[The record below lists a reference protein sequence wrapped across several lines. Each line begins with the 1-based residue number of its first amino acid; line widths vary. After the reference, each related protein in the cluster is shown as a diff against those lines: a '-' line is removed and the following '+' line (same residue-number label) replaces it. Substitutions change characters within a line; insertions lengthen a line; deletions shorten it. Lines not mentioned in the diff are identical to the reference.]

1 MIFAAFALLGIGT
14 ADVLRQFLRG
24 AARGIGMALAAIA
37 LLVAGVLG
45 DAVLPALAGIVLAA
59 AWIWLL
65 PAERRPRLSFWPA
78 VLLTAFSLAAVALL
92 PARAEA
98 GVFGAGWRPSA
109 LVGEVSFDLTI
120 LALGVFAV
128 MLETGNVV
136 VRAALLGEQA
146 PGLPQASAPDDRP
159 GPQPG
164 HEAPGR
170 GRGRAHGPAAGGAAG
185 EGAVPDGTADDRPAT
200 AAVDGPAGGS
210 VAAGPA
216 EEPVSASVD
225 GPAPADE
232 AATATEPAAPF
243 RGGRLI
249 GPLERVLVLVL
260 TLAGAYALLAAMLA
274 AKGIVRFPEI
284 SRDGAGGT
292 RAEYFLVGS
301 LVSWVVALGGAFLLQ
316 WAA

>member
-1 MIFAAFALLGIGT
+1 MILAAFALLGIGT

-24 AARGIGMALAAIA
+24 TVRGVGMALAAIA
-37 LLVAGVLG
+37 MLVVGVLG

-65 PAERRPRLSFWPA
+65 PAGQRPRLSFWPA
-78 VLLTAFSLAAVALL
+78 VILTAFSLVAVALL
-92 PARAEA
+92 PARPEA
-98 GVFGAGWRPSA
+98 GVFGAGWHPSA

-128 MLETGNVV
+128 VLETGNVV

-146 PGLPQASAPDDRP
+146 PERPGASASDDP
-159 GPQPG
+159 PVAMG
-164 HEAPGR
+164 HD
-170 GRGRAHGPAAGGAAG
+170 AADDDTAVVG
-185 EGAVPDGTADDRPAT
+185 VPDGEPVPPGSAD
-200 AAVDGPAGGS
+200 
-210 VAAGPA
+210 
-216 EEPVSASVD
+216 EPVSA
-225 GPAPADE
+225 GPVE
-232 AATATEPAAPF
+232 ETAAATEPAAPF

-284 SRDGAGGT
+284 SRDGAGGDEGGVLPGGKP
-292 RAEYFLVGS
+292 RQLGRGPRRCVPAAVGRRLS
-301 LVSWVVALGGAFLLQ
+301 AGPATGTGPRNGPWPLIAWKACPPLN
-316 WAA
+316 

>member
-1 MIFAAFALLGIGT
+1 MIVTAFALLGIG
-14 ADVLRQFLRG
+14 AVDILRQFLRG
-24 AARGIGMALAAIA
+24 AARGIGMTVAAISV
-37 LLVAGVLG
+37 LVVGILG
-45 DAVLPALAGIVLAA
+45 DAVLPALTGIVLAA
-59 AWIWLL
+59 AWAWLL
-65 PAERRPRLSFWPA
+65 PAGGRPRLSFWPA
-78 VLLTAFSLAAVALL
+78 VILTVFSLIAVALL

-109 LVGEVSFDLTI
+109 LVGQVSFDLTI

-136 VRAALLGEQA
+136 VRAALLGEQTPER
-146 PGLPQASAPDDRP
+146 PGASAPADPRDAQASP
-159 GPQPG
+159 
-164 HEAPGR
+164 E
-170 GRGRAHGPAAGGAAG
+170 AAGSEVVGPEAVGQGAAA
-185 EGAVPDGTADDRPAT
+185 GAT
-200 AAVDGPAGGS
+200 PAG
-210 VAAGPA
+210 ADRD
-216 EEPVSASVD
+216 EPVDV
-225 GPAPADE
+225 PVV
-232 AATATEPAAPF
+232 TEPVAPF

-301 LVSWVVALGGAFLLQ
+301 LVSWVVALGGAFLLR
-316 WAA
+316 WAVP